1 MTLNEYIAA
10 NGNKTIEIQDD
21 GTIRVLEEKGP
32 WKPETGERYYTVYGC
47 GSVEAFNWV
56 GASTDVA
63 RAELGNI
70 FQVESEA
77 KRMIHR
83 LQARKKFL
91 DAGGHEGVEGF
102 FEFASCPYSVFYR
115 SEDNVLVPLEGCTVS
130 PFEIWFESKEDCQK
144 AIDSLTDDEKAALC
158 WTGDEE

>member
-1 MTLNEYIAA
+1 MTLKEFFEQ

-21 GTIRVLEEKGP
+21 GTIKILEDKGP
-32 WKPETGERYYTVYGC
+32 RKPENGERYYTVYGC

-70 FQVESEA
+70 FQAESEA

-91 DAGGHEGVEGF
+91 DAGGHEGMDGL
-102 FEFASCPYSVFYR
+102 VFGDKYHVYPQR
-115 SEDNVLVPLEGCTVS
+115 GDKILMSAKERNVTA
-130 PFEIWFESKEDCQK
+130 FDIWFETEADCNR
-144 AIDSLTDDEKAALC
+144 AIDSLTSDEVAALC
-158 WTGDEE
+158 WMGDEE